1 MPPATETVV
10 LDRLLDI
17 VQDPSTTQDTCRQT
31 LRLVVRLA
39 PTHIVTMKLDVMNV
53 MAKLLKSQPIL
64 HTDIFGILKALV
76 EHRPTDRTIVLEHFS
91 NYISLV

>member
-1 MPPATETVV
+1 
-10 LDRLLDI
+10 
-17 VQDPSTTQDTCRQT
+17 
-31 LRLVVRLA
+31 
-39 PTHIVTMKLDVMNV
+39 MKLDVMNV